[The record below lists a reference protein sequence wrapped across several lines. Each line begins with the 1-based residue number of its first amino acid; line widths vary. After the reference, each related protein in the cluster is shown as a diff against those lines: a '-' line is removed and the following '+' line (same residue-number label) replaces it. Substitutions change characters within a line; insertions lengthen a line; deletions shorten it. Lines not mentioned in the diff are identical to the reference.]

1 MQLPSLISFYKYSDP
16 IFYNILIIQH
26 IFPKIP
32 LKSEYQVVLVVTM
45 HFIFMYPVTL
55 WNHLLPLI
63 TVLVVL
69 LVVVNSEP
77 QINLLDRGCSLY
89 NATRQSLFLSN
100 RDSTFSDLRKK
111 LSSGDNIRFATAK
124 TAITSD
130 PVYGMAQCRNYLST
144 SDCLSCF
151 SAAVSQIRN
160 CSSANGARV
169 IYDGCFL
176 RYESNV
182 FYDQTTLLGNF
193 GTCGNKTASQA
204 GAFNTSVDGLLS
216 DLVIATPKIVGYF
229 AATKREIASGSN
241 NFVYSVAQCAAT
253 VSETG
258 CVNCL
263 AVALKNIASCPP
275 HIEGRAVDAG
285 CFLRYS
291 NTAFF
296 SNNQTMDLAPF
307 LKTKGGSTKKK
318 AVIGFVVGGAAFILS
333 LIAVIT
339 LFMLFKRRPKKARK
353 GNILGAT
360 ELRGPEVFGYKD
372 LKSATR
378 NFSEENKLGEGGFG
392 DVYKGILKNE
402 KIVAVK
408 KLAFIQSSR
417 AKIDFDSEV
426 KLISNVHHRNLV
438 RLLGCCSK
446 SQVLI
451 LVYEYMANSSLDKFL
466 YGEKR
471 GTLNWK
477 QRFDIILGIARGLSY
492 LHHEFHVC
500 IIHRD
505 IKSSN
510 ILLDD
515 DFQPKIADFGL
526 ARLLPEDQS
535 HLSTKFAGT
544 LGYTAPEY
552 AIHGQL
558 SEKVDTY
565 SYGVVLLEII
575 SGRKIN
581 DIKLEPITQYLLE
594 WAWRCYEDETL
605 MDLVDKD
612 LDANEYEPHEVK
624 KVLEIAL
631 ICTQS
636 SVSLRPTMS
645 EVVVM
650 LLSRDSQKLR
660 PTKPTFIDAFSRVR
674 GDTST
679 STAGSSTSN
688 ATMSFTE
695 VSSR

>member
-1 MQLPSLISFYKYSDP
+1 MPFFCAFSIT
-16 IFYNILIIQH
+16 
-26 IFPKIP
+26 P
-32 LKSEYQVVLVVTM
+32 LK
-45 HFIFMYPVTL
+45 
-55 WNHLLPLI
+55 LLL
-63 TVLVVL
+63 LL
-69 LVVVNSEP
+69 LGLVVVNSEP
-77 QINLLDRGCSLY
+77 QINLLDKGCSLY
-89 NATRQSLFLSN
+89 NATRQSLFFSN

-124 TAITSD
+124 TAITAD

-151 SAAVSQIRN
+151 SDAVSQIRN

-176 RYESNV
+176 RYESNG
-182 FYDQTTLLGNF
+182 FYDQTTLPGNF

-216 DLVIATPKIVGYF
+216 DLLIATPKIVGYF
-229 AATKREIASGSN
+229 AATKREIVSGSN
-241 NFVYSVAQCAAT
+241 NFVYGVAQCAAT

-258 CVNCL
+258 CIDCL
-263 AVALKNIASCPP
+263 AVALKNIGSCPP
-275 HIEGRAVDAG
+275 NTEGRAVDAG

-296 SNNQTMDLAPF
+296 SDNQTMDLTPF
-307 LKTKGGSTKKK
+307 LKTKGGSTKKI
-318 AVIGFVVGGAAFILS
+318 AVIGGVVGGVAFILS
-333 LIAVIT
+333 LVAVII
-339 LFMLFKRRPKKARK
+339 LFKLFKRRPKKARK
-353 GNILGAT
+353 G
-360 ELRGPEVFGYKD
+360 
-372 LKSATR
+372 
-378 NFSEENKLGEGGFG
+378 
-392 DVYKGILKNE
+392 
-402 KIVAVK
+402 
-408 KLAFIQSSR
+408 
-417 AKIDFDSEV
+417 
-426 KLISNVHHRNLV
+426 
-438 RLLGCCSK
+438 
-446 SQVLI
+446 
-451 LVYEYMANSSLDKFL
+451 
-466 YGEKR
+466 EKR
-471 GTLNWK
+471 GALNWK
-477 QRFDIILGIARGLSY
+477 QRFDIIVGIARGLSY

-575 SGRKIN
+575 SGRKSN
-581 DIKLEPITQYLLE
+581 DIKLELITQYLLE
-594 WAWRCYEDETL
+594 WAWRCYEDDTL

-612 LDANEYEPHEVK
+612 LD

-660 PTKPTFIDAFSRVR
+660 PTRPTFIDASSRVR
-674 GDTST
+674 C
-679 STAGSSTSN
+679 
-688 ATMSFTE
+688 
-695 VSSR
+695 